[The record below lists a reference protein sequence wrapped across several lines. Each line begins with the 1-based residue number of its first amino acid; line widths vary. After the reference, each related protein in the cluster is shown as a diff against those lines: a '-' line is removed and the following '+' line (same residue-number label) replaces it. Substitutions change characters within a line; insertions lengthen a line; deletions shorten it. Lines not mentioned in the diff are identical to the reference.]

1 MDRTTFRRVEISN
14 TRTIRGRLYAQFWHR
29 NSCTL
34 KRNFFS
40 PNKILRP
47 KLYNRKILGLQIT
60 RLYIYI
66 YIYLL
71 LGKRNNLITFVIH
84 LINIYSSTT
93 SQLDCYSRSNLIYL
107 FIQLQ
112 ILLSPF
118 LVVSPFCSNFNL
130 LSFSIRI
137 QKLQR

>member
-47 KLYNRKILGLQIT
+47 KLYNRKILQIT
-60 RLYIYI
+60 QLYI